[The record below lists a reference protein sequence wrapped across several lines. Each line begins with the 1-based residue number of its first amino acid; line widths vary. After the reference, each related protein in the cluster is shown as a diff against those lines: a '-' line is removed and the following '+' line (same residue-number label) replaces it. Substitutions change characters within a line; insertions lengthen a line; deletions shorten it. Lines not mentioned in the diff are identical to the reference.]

1 LNPKKERSRAEG
13 SAVFSRLRSY
23 RPSHGTVVAY
33 VALFVALGGT
43 SYAVSTGSIGSR
55 AIKNNS
61 IRSKDIRNST
71 IRGKDVKNGSLLSK
85 DFKAGDLPA
94 GPQGAAGPPG
104 ATGAKGATGAPGSAR
119 AYAHVLANGT
129 LDRSRTKN
137 VIDVRPQCPPAA
149 VPDCTAPPPAGANAF
164 QCYRLSFAPRSAVAI
179 ADSFVA
185 RHVTVRIPGSGSRPC
200 PSGYQAAATTTFNPD
215 GTTAADTG
223 LFIVFN

>member
-1 LNPKKERSRAEG
+1 ML
-13 SAVFSRLRSY
+13 SRLRSY

-33 VALFVALGGT
+33 LALFVALGGT

-61 IRSKDIRNST
+61 VRSKDIRNNQVRS
-71 IRGKDVKNGSLLSK
+71 RDVRNRTLLSK
-85 DFKAGDLPA
+85 DFKAGQLPA
-94 GPQGAAGPPG
+94 GPQGPPG

-137 VIDVRPQCPPAA
+137 VIDVRPQCPVADPA
-149 VPDCTAPPPAGANAF
+149 CTTPPPAGANAF
-164 QCYRLSFAPRSAVAI
+164 QCYRLSFAPGSAVAI
-179 ADSFVA
+179 ADSAEA
-185 RHVTVRIPGSGSRPC
+185 RLVTVRIPGSGSRPC
-200 PSGYQAAATTTFNPD
+200 PSGYQAAATTTFD
-215 GTTAADTG
+215 SFATTAADTG